1 MLETPNRRMFPEPA
15 MTRKP
20 APLPWS
26 FLLLFLP
33 ALAPSPGRAADA
45 FEPQGKV
52 SAAVYLPADSLAG
65 PEWKVTPEAE
75 NDGAFNTY
83 VVQSRFGDFDAR
95 GGARVKVR
103 AKEVA
108 ALVELEKVSKTDVFK
123 DAVKASAT
131 GSVET
136 VMQFAQKPVETVK
149 AVPKAVGR
157 WYKKT
162 KFMVEETYTDA
173 KDAKAKRD
181 AAKAQPQDDAAQA
194 ARKEQTQD
202 QAKALAKKEA
212 LDYLKISGAERR
224 WYAELGVDPYT
235 DNQVLRAVVKSYSRV
250 EGLTRFGMKF
260 VGLPGIP
267 GAREMRQVM
276 NLVWQTDPWELRLQN
291 RKRLMAAGL
300 SEETARAFEDNPYLS
315 LTEQTALL
323 MALERMT
330 GVTGRQ
336 HVLARVID
344 LDSNDAG
351 DMVSQATLLL
361 AAHHA
366 GERPLAEILPGTV
379 LPVARARDGRLVAAI
394 SADALFWTEPMAGA
408 VAEFVETWAGDGA
421 KTRELWV
428 IGEAS
433 DRFKSEMKAR
443 GWQVL
448 DRWRVALKPA
458 AG

>member
-1 MLETPNRRMFPEPA
+1 MNRTRACLLWIFSFFATLASTPGVA
-15 MTRKP
+15 
-20 APLPWS
+20 
-26 FLLLFLP
+26 
-33 ALAPSPGRAADA
+33 RAADG
-45 FEPQGKV
+45 FEPEGKV
-52 SAAVYLPADSLAG
+52 SAARYLPADSLAG
-65 PEWKVTPEAE
+65 PEWKVASEAE

-83 VVQSRFGDFDAR
+83 VVQSRFGNFDAR

-108 ALVELEKVSKTDVFK
+108 ALVELEAVSKSKVFT
-123 DAVKASAT
+123 DAVKDSAL

-162 KFMVEETYTDA
+162 KFRVQEGYSDV
-173 KDAKAKRD
+173 KDAKAERD
-181 AAKAQPQDDAAQA
+181 QKKAEPQDESAKAAQ
-194 ARKEQTQD
+194 KEETKD

-351 DMVSQATLLL
+351 DMVTQATLLL

-408 VAEFVETWAGDGA
+408 VAEFVATYADDA
-421 KTRELWV
+421 ATTRELWV

-448 DRWRVALKPA
+448 DRWRVAAKPA
-458 AG
+458 GA